1 MKNEPII
8 PSILTVC
15 SKIELNVIQDLECAE
30 TKTIAKLLEE
40 NDEKEDKD
48 HETPISE

>member
-15 SKIELNVIQDLECAE
+15 SKIELNVAQDLECVQ

-40 NDEKEDKD
+40 SDEKKD
-48 HETPISE
+48 QEPPVSE